1 MHVYV
6 LLRKGIQIKDD
17 KAPGPDQL
25 FPWLLKMVAT
35 EVSPILTDIF
45 QMSIDSATLPIK
57 WREANICGVYN
68 PSNYRPISLMCI
80 ITCKVL
86 EHIIYSHIMKHLQQH
101 NILVDSQ
108 YRFRAKHSTE
118 TQLVTTLHDIAYALQ
133 CNESVLLAILDF
145 SKALDK
151 VPHQSRKLTSGK
163 LV

>member
-1 MHVYV
+1 
-6 LLRKGIQIKDD
+6 
-17 KAPGPDQL
+17 
-25 FPWLLKMVAT
+25 
-35 EVSPILTDIF
+35 
-45 QMSIDSATLPIK
+45 
-57 WREANICGVYN
+57 
-68 PSNYRPISLMCI
+68 
-80 ITCKVL
+80 
-86 EHIIYSHIMKHLQQH
+86 MKHLQQH

-108 YRFRAKHSTE
+108 HGFRAKHSTE